1 MTSHKL
7 FCIYLT
13 SSKTTVLELNR
24 KVSEVSAESSLYEAR
39 KIWTLID
46 YNIISSD
53 LKMAYCISQPWTSGS
68 GGPQDGACVL
78 SVPTASSF
86 WRCNTLLLF
95 S

>member
-68 GGPQDGACVL
+68 GGPQAIHQLGAVYGNL
-78 SVPTASSF
+78 
-86 WRCNTLLLF
+86 RE
-95 S
+95 